1 MPIAEFSTSL
11 AVTYAESQPVLC
23 VMPAEQWA
31 QEDRGCHCHEVPF
44 VVFPAQQPVS
54 LHVETVIARSFPVL
68 KPISAIF
75 PGHCEVF
82 AHRQHAENY

>member
-23 VMPAEQWA
+23 LMRASGRGTH
-31 QEDRGCHCHEVPF
+31 EDRGCHCHEVPF
-44 VVFPAQQPVS
+44 VVFPVQQPVS
-54 LHVETVIARSFPVL
+54 PYVNMVIARFFSVL

-75 PGHCEVF
+75 SGPREVF
-82 AHRQHAENY
+82 H